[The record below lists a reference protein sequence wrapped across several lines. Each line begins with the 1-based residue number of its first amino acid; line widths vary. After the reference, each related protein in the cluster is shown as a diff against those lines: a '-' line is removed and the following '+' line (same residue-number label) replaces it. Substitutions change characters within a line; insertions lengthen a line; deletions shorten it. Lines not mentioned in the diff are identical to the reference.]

1 MPSTVHLTSPA
12 DIYAPP
18 SYEHVAIAGD
28 FAYVA
33 GQVSKDRNGTL
44 IGPGD
49 AAAQAAQVYGNI
61 DAILRHIGATP
72 EQVVKITTY
81 LIDPAD
87 SAAAG
92 AERKKFFG
100 DHRPPHTGLIVA
112 ALGGPEV
119 KLEVEIV
126 VYMPKASSAER

>member
-1 MPSTVHLTSPA
+1 MPPTVRLTSPA

-33 GQVSKDRNGTL
+33 GQVSKDRNGL
-44 IGPGD
+44 LVGPGD
-49 AAAQAAQVYGNI
+49 AAAQAAQVYSNI

-81 LIDPAD
+81 LVDPAD
-87 SAAAG
+87 AAAVG
-92 AERKKFFG
+92 AARKTFFG

-126 VYMPKASSAER
+126 VYLPQAASAER

>member
-1 MPSTVHLTSPA
+1 MTPTIRLVSPP

-33 GQVSKDRNGTL
+33 GQVSKDRNGAL
-44 IGPGD
+44 VGLGD
-49 AAAQAAQVYGNI
+49 AVLQAAQVYANI

-72 EQVVKITTY
+72 SQVVKITTY
-81 LIDPAD
+81 LVDPAD
-87 SAAAG
+87 SAAVS

-126 VYMPKASSAER
+126 VYLPQATSAER